1 MIRCLIPSLAAATS
15 LTIAGA
21 QVRQGGVYQIQS
33 ESLDSGGGA
42 SAAGPYAVQQVLPA
56 IGASASG
63 GVYTLLSGFAGQLG
77 SGGSGSGPAAFLAW
91 QTAIFGGPA
100 EPGAG
105 SQEDPDFDG
114 IPNLLEFAFNLNPET
129 PGTPL
134 ALPGATGGV
143 PWIRE
148 EELDGQRYVTMEYI
162 RRKNA
167 GDFIPQAST
176 GLTSW
181 LPADFII
188 LTGPTSISGAYE
200 RLKLRLGPPVQP
212 GGKVFYRL
220 NAVIQ

>member
-1 MIRCLIPSLAAATS
+1 MIRFLILGIAAMTTAS
-15 LTIAGA
+15 A

-42 SAAGPYAVQQVLPA
+42 SAAGPYAMQQVLPSL
-56 IGASASG
+56 GASASG

-77 SGGSGSGPAAFLAW
+77 SSGTGSGPAAFLAW
-91 QTAIFGGPA
+91 QTVFFGGPA

-105 SQEDPDFDG
+105 AKDDPDFDG
-114 IPNLLEFAFNLNPET
+114 IPNLLEFAFNLNPQS

-134 ALPGATGGV
+134 ALPGATGGL

-148 EELDGQRYVTMEYI
+148 EEIEGQRYVTMDYI

-167 GDFIPQAST
+167 GEFIPQAST

-181 LPADFII
+181 LTADFTV
-188 LTGPTSISGAYE
+188 LSGPTSISGTYE
-200 RLKLRLGPPVQP
+200 RLTLRLGPPIQP
-212 GGKVFYRL
+212 GSKVFYRL
-220 NAVIQ
+220 NALIQ